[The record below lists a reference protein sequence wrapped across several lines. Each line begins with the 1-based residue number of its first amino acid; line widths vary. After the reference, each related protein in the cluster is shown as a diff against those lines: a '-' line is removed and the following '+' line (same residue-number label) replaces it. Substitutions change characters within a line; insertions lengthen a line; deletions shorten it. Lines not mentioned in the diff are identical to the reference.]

1 MMPPPAL
8 THEAIL
14 ASAGSGKTHTL
25 VTRYL
30 RLLAS
35 GQPPERIIALTFT
48 RKAAGEFFDKIVQRL
63 AEAAARD
70 DARVQLAQS
79 LDRSSLDQSDVVQWL
94 RAMVERLPFLT
105 LGTLDSFF
113 IRMVGAF
120 PLEFGLGG
128 PFVLLEGADI
138 EREREE
144 VCRRVFQARP
154 SARRH
159 EHAEF
164 LAAFDQATFGLEEKS
179 LHRAFDRFIQ
189 DHHLA
194 WILDPVA
201 EKWGRPAKVWP
212 RLPWYFAFANA
223 DPVALRREI
232 ETVLDGLTLQKR
244 QREKL
249 VEMTELLAAHEPGK
263 PDAQKFKYLR
273 ESLFPALDDLP
284 GGAAT
289 VKIYQPLQVPEAL
302 GRPLAALIGRM
313 LAGEAAVVFERTR
326 GLAAVLADYERH
338 HEAMVRREG
347 RLTFDDVKWLLA
359 RGGPEGGEDSGR
371 PRLAVDERL
380 DARFDHWL
388 IDEFQDTSLLQ
399 WEVLRPLVE
408 EALQDPEG
416 RRTYF
421 QVGDEKQSIY
431 RWRGGEPELGR
442 HIIDQYGLSTRPL
455 TASWRSA
462 PPVIEMVNAVFGN
475 ERAVATVVPPAA
487 LTRWARGWGDH
498 TTHRTEQP
506 GFAALLHPASDQE
519 ETETKSALER
529 ELEVVAAQL
538 REIRPLDRGLSVAV
552 LLRSNDDVAGAV
564 EYLRSQSDLPPIVSE
579 SDASVAVDNPVTLA
593 LLSVL
598 RVAAHPGDTMAWE
611 HLRMTPL
618 PDTWT
623 EGDWSRGHVVR
634 HTLQFVLTDG
644 FEAWTRWWAR
654 RLDGRLSRDDAFS
667 RLRLDQLAELARVFD
682 TRGSRDI
689 DAFLRVVELATAR
702 ESARPG
708 AAQVMTIHKSKG
720 LDFDIVFLPRL
731 AGKSLHD
738 DSRQPLLR
746 RRDDDFST
754 RWVLRRP
761 PVELAVA
768 DEAIKAA
775 HDESQAAQAYE
786 GLCVWYVAMTR
797 ARHSLYL
804 IGDKGVGR
812 GTARHGAALIERA
825 LARDGEVE
833 SVVADGRD
841 WECGWRSGDPRWFEA
856 VPRTLEG
863 PKVDIPESEPSAFVP
878 ATAGARRRPR
888 QTPSGRESHVLTSA
902 QVFSSTASPAR
913 ELGVLVHAMFERVAD
928 PADRAALNSWW
939 AAEFPE
945 PTDWQRV
952 AWRQVLACLDSEPVA
967 AALRVPPGAVL
978 WREKRFEIIL
988 KDEWVTGTFD
998 RVVVGATEALIIDF
1012 KTDDVADEAAAL
1024 ERAEGYR
1031 PQLGL
1036 YRDVLSRL
1044 TGLEPRAIRAALV
1057 FTRIRHVVA
1066 VE

>member
-1 MMPPPAL
+1 MIPPAPL

-48 RKAAGEFFDKIVQRL
+48 RKAAGEFFDKIVHRL
-63 AEAAARD
+63 ADAAASE

-79 LDRSSLDQSDVVQWL
+79 LDRSRLDQSEAVQWL
-94 RAMVERLPFLT
+94 RAVVERLPFLT

-113 IRMVGAF
+113 IRMVSAF

-138 EREREE
+138 EVEREE
-144 VCRRVFQARP
+144 VCRRVFQALP
-154 SARRH
+154 ADRRH
-159 EHAEF
+159 EQVEF

-179 LHRAFDRFIQ
+179 LHRAFDTFIQ

-201 EKWGRPAKVWP
+201 EKWGHPARVWP
-212 RLPWYFAFANA
+212 RLPWYFEFAKE
-223 DPVALRREI
+223 DPVALRREL
-232 ETVLDGLTLQKR
+232 EAAMDGLTLQKR

-249 VEMTELLAAHEPGK
+249 LEIAGSLAEHEPGK
-263 PDAQKFKYLR
+263 PDARKFKYIR

-284 GGAAT
+284 RGAAT
-289 VKIYQPLQVPEAL
+289 VKIYQPLEVPEAL

-313 LAGEAAVVFERTR
+313 LAGEAAVVLERTR

-359 RGGPEGGEDSGR
+359 RGGPEGGEGR
-371 PRLAVDERL
+371 GRSRLAVDERL

-399 WEVLRPLVE
+399 WDVLRPLVE

-442 HIIDQYGLSTRPL
+442 HIIDLYGLSTRPL

-462 PPVIEMVNAVFGN
+462 PPVIEVVNAVFGN
-475 ERAVATVVPPAA
+475 ETAVASVVPPAA
-487 LTRWARGWGDH
+487 LTRWVRGWVDH
-498 TTHRTEQP
+498 TTHRTERR
-506 GFAALLHPASDQE
+506 GFAALLHPASDG
-519 ETETKSALER
+519 ETAEIKPVLER
-529 ELEVVAAQL
+529 ELEVVAALL
-538 REIRPLDRGLSVAV
+538 REIRPLDRGLTVAV
-552 LLRSNDDVAGAV
+552 LLRSNDDVAGVV
-564 EYLRSQSDLPPIVSE
+564 EFLRSQPELPPVVSE

-611 HLRMTPL
+611 HVRMTPL
-618 PDTWT
+618 PDMWT
-623 EGDWSRGHVVR
+623 EGDWSRGHLVG
-634 HTLQFVLTDG
+634 HTLQFVLTHG
-644 FEAWTRWWAR
+644 FEAWVRWWAG
-654 RLDGRLSRDDAFS
+654 RLDGRLARDDAFS
-667 RLRLDQLAELARVFD
+667 RLRLDQLGELARVFD
-682 TRGSRDI
+682 TRGSREI
-689 DAFLRVVELATAR
+689 DAFLRVVESATAR

-708 AAQVMTIHKSKG
+708 AIQVMTIHKSKG

-731 AGKSLHD
+731 AGKSFHD

-761 PVELAVA
+761 PAELAVA
-768 DEAIKAA
+768 DVAIKAA

-786 GLCVWYVAMTR
+786 GLCVLYVAMTR
-797 ARHSLYL
+797 ARHALYL
-804 IGDKGVGR
+804 IGDKGAGL
-812 GTARHGAALIERA
+812 GTARHGAALIDRA
-825 LARDGEVE
+825 LVSEGVAE

-841 WECGWRSGDPRWFEA
+841 WECGWRSGDPRWFEE
-856 VPRTLEG
+856 VPRTDEES
-863 PKVDIPESEPSAFVP
+863 KVPIPESGRSAFVP
-878 ATAGARRRPR
+878 PTAGARRRPR

-902 QVFSSTASPAR
+902 QVFSSAASPAR

-928 PADRAALNSWW
+928 PADQALLRSWW
-939 AAEFPE
+939 TASFPE
-945 PTDWQRV
+945 PTDWQRD
-952 AWRQVLACLDSEPVA
+952 AWRQVLACLDSERVA

-988 KDEWVTGTFD
+988 NGEWVTGTFD
-998 RVVVGATEALIIDF
+998 RVIVGATDALIVDF
-1012 KTDDVADEAAAL
+1012 KTDDVADASAAF
-1024 ERAEGYR
+1024 ERADGYR
-1031 PQLGL
+1031 PQLSL

-1044 TGLEPRAIRAALV
+1044 TGLEPRAIRAALI
-1057 FTRIRHVVA
+1057 FTRIRDVVA